1 MLEDFKLSHL
11 VGAFVVL
18 TLVVIGGGA
27 YGWYSLISEASV
39 AVQDS
44 YECSATYNV
53 SSIPYPPANNEEA
66 RGFVMEYLRSHSVNV
81 SPDSL
86 AVTSTGGEYRVGL
99 PRAVWSGKS
108 CVFRD
113 AGTHPPAC
121 IGRYFEFN
129 ATRLK
134 MAYETPCEWVDQ

>member
-11 VGAFVVL
+11 VGAFVVFTL
-18 TLVVIGGGA
+18 LVVGGGA
-27 YGWYSLISEASV
+27 YGWYSLISEASI
-39 AVQDS
+39 ATQDS
-44 YECSATYNV
+44 YECSSTYNV
-53 SSIPYPPANNEEA
+53 SSIPYPPADNEEA
-66 RGFVMEYLRSHSVNV
+66 RAFVMEYLQDHDVNV
-81 SPDSL
+81 SSSSL
-86 AVTSTGGEYRVGL
+86 AVSSTDGQFRVGV
-99 PRAVWSGKS
+99 PRSVWSGNS
-108 CVFRD
+108 CVYRD